1 MVSITTGSN
10 IGIRVLY
17 MCTFSSPKID
27 RKVGNLD
34 ISSKYLQKKTSWK
47 HFFYLG
53 MAVSCKAVNHELL
66 WVVESQKLGGK
77 HIQTSLEGR
86 CKNQ

>member
-34 ISSKYLQKKTSWK
+34 GGGVFITELPSWK
-47 HFFYLG
+47 PFLASFYDT
-53 MAVSCKAVNHELL
+53 
-66 WVVESQKLGGK
+66 W
-77 HIQTSLEGR
+77 
-86 CKNQ
+86 